1 VLYKVGHHGSHNA
14 TLQARDKQPCG
25 VKLMTS
31 KDLVAL
37 IPVDEYV
44 ARKKAGYGDM
54 PKPEIIADLIEMT
67 QGRVARNDEDA
78 GYGKDDAPVLNG
90 VGLHGLQ
97 PDKKFKGKRTNSLYI
112 EYDVTL

>member
-14 TLQARDKQPCG
+14 TLRTRDKQDCG
-25 VKLMTS
+25 VKLMKS

-37 IPVDEYV
+37 IPVDEFV

-54 PKPEIIADLIEMT
+54 PQPDLVADLLEMT
-67 QGRVARNDEDA
+67 DGRIARNDEDS
-78 GYGKDDAPVLNG
+78 GYSKDDAPVLNG
-90 VGLHGLQ
+90 VGLHGLKVK
-97 PDKKFKGKRTNSLYI
+97 PFEGKRTNALYI